1 MSDRLLPDEIR
12 AARVR
17 LATIDDAEEIMTMC
31 RRLHAE
37 NGRLPMCERKVR
49 EFLDEA
55 FFEKGGIL
63 GVIGQPGQ
71 IEGVIFLRI
80 GQVWYSER
88 YTLEEMFSYVL
99 PEFRRSKNALDLV
112 EFAKLC
118 AKRLQLPLLI
128 GILSDER
135 TEAKVRLYERR
146 LSKPAGA
153 FFMYNNDAMRERVA

>member
-1 MSDRLLPDEIR
+1 MPDMVG

-17 LATIDDAEEIMTMC
+17 LATIADADEIMAIC
-31 RRLHAE
+31 HRLHDE
-37 NGRLPMCERKVR
+37 NGRLPICERKVR
-49 EFLDEA
+49 EYLDEA
-55 FFEKGGIL
+55 FYGKGGIL
-63 GVIGQPGQ
+63 GAIGESGKIQ
-71 IEGVIFLRI
+71 GVILLRI
-80 GQVWYSER
+80 GQIWYSEK

-99 PEFRRSKNALDLV
+99 PEYRRSKNALDLV

-118 AKRLQLPLLI
+118 AKRLDLPLMI

-153 FFMYNNDAMRERVA
+153 FFVYNEDSLRNRVA